1 MASDRDKY
9 VHDALANSTIDVSSR
24 DDSTTE
30 NVPSVLT
37 ETMPA
42 SSTLSCPEIDEPME
56 HFESE
61 KAARVFVEDALSLS
75 R

>member
-1 MASDRDKY
+1 
-9 VHDALANSTIDVSSR
+9 VHEALANSTMDVSR
-24 DDSTTE
+24 IEDSTAE

-37 ETMPA
+37 ETIPA
-42 SSTLSCPEIDEPME
+42 SSMLSCPEIDDPIE